1 MRSGVRRG
9 RVWGCGGPRVWIRVP
24 PPGAVRV
31 PARPAGGALRQGGG
45 RARAG
50 APGDLGR
57 RAPTLGL
64 NDSAIVIICN
74 HRA

>member
-1 MRSGVRRG
+1 MCPCPCVC
-9 RVWGCGGPRVWIRVP
+9 VCVCPCVP
-24 PPGAVRV
+24 PPTARAVHV
-31 PARPAGGALRQGGG
+31 PAWPAGGALRQGGG